1 MKKLAVVA
9 MIAGA
14 VLLSQTDAM
23 AQYKDKNAQDA
34 AQKTEAQMLLDE
46 ASTSEAPVIIS
57 LEQALEIALSEN
69 VSVKVAD
76 MEIKRTEYA
85 KKGSYAALYP
95 QFDCSGAYQRTIKK
109 QVMYMDIDMSKL
121 SGMMGGAGAGGQMP
135 DGSETPGEGQTP
147 QIPETEGGA

>member
-34 AQKTEAQMLLDE
+34 AQKTEAQILLDE

-76 MEIKRTEYA
+76 MEIKRTDDPRRD
-85 KKGSYAALYP
+85 AAIAASQP
-95 QFDCSGAYQRTIKK
+95 AWPPPTTIT
-109 QVMYMDIDMSKL
+109 S
-121 SGMMGGAGAGGQMP
+121 
-135 DGSETPGEGQTP
+135 
-147 QIPETEGGA
+147 